1 MPKTAIPA
9 TAIKGNMLVKSLS
22 GVVAVWLL
30 PFDLFCVEPKRVSK
44 PLRSKLGLSVLGEL
58 VGVTLLVG
66 FAVVLLLLPLIVVT
80 LVFVVVV
87 VCLLQSENRHKLLR
101 LLLATLLMSVVI
113 VDTVLVA
120 LLITFPGKPINPLR

>member
-58 VGVTLLVG
+58 
-66 FAVVLLLLPLIVVT
+66 IVVT

-120 LLITFPGKPINPLR
+120 LLITFPGKPIKPLR